1 MKKSKVHYYRTWLW
15 ACFMKGKIDRI
26 LKHNE
31 EIMDSVFL
39 MKRKAGY
46 TEYVANAMIELD
58 DKIKGLRTEA
68 EILISSMNPVIVEK
82 RNCLR
87 NKRLLEKQKAQTE
100 QLIKITSSVRS
111 ETLKAHEYLIPYSDI
126 LKAQVISY
134 AKGYKKNV
142 DETDLNEMFPMEQNK
157 AYKYYLNFNQYI
169 DELLV

>member
-1 MKKSKVHYYRTWLW
+1 
-15 ACFMKGKIDRI
+15 
-26 LKHNE
+26 
-31 EIMDSVFL
+31 
-39 MKRKAGY
+39 
-46 TEYVANAMIELD
+46 
-58 DKIKGLRTEA
+58 
-68 EILISSMNPVIVEK
+68 MNPVIVEK

-169 DELLV
+169 DELLENKTSIVSRREK